1 MQDLL
6 VPAIVFMF
14 FIFSS
19 ALFLL
24 PSPPTQLLQVGETDH
39 LLRALDILPEDRGSI
54 PGIQVAAHEPSVPPI
69 SRDPMSPSGL
79 CVGL

>member
-24 PSPPTQLLQVGETDH
+24 PSPPTQLSQVAEADH
-39 LLRALDILPEDRGSI
+39 LLKALDILPEDRGSI
-54 PGIQVAAHEPSVPPI
+54 PSMQVAAHEPSVPPTTG
-69 SRDPMSPSGL
+69 DPMFSSGL